1 MRFNKAKC
9 KVLHL
14 GWSKPRYV
22 YRMGELLKSS
32 TVKKVLW
39 VLMDEKLD
47 MSQQYAL
54 TGWKAN
60 YILVCIKRRV
70 AIRLTFPLY
79 SDLECP
85 IWSTM
90 SKLGVYNTRT
100 WSC

>member
-1 MRFNKAKC
+1 MGQDSPSYEYR
-9 KVLHL
+9 L
-14 GWSKPRYV
+14 GE
-22 YRMGELLKSS
+22 ELDSS
-32 TVKKVLW
+32 PVEKDLG